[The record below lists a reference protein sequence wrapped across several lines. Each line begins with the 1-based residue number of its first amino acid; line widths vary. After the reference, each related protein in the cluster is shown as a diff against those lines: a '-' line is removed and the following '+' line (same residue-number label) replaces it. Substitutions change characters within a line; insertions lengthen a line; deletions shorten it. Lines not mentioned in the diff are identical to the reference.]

1 MTPPSAT
8 QRRIRP
14 RRIAALAIAFAI
26 GVAAASYLDWYMWH
40 PMSAIVTTLGLI
52 VLLIAGGL
60 TALVRSPRVRPI
72 GLTVLALAVGGFVGQ
87 AVGPSRPIT
96 HHTETGSMRLT
107 LTGPVASE
115 STGDATCGL
124 VDDGSQILVDPGEF
138 GMARASEDADFHYV
152 NVAIGDMWD
161 FGDPL
166 ARPDHISLTIR
177 GVKAL
182 VTDDGKPSETIH
194 TTDRASTVT
203 LGPTT
208 PEGGSITFANLVVED
223 PFAPSPNAPRSDF
236 AGTISWTCGP
246 IATGPRA

>member
-1 MTPPSAT
+1 MTRPPDPN
-8 QRRIRP
+8 RRIRP
-14 RRIAALAIAFAI
+14 RLFAALAIAFGI
-26 GVAAASYLDWYMWH
+26 GMAVAAYLDWYMWH

-60 TALVRSPRVRPI
+60 TALVRSPRIRPI
-72 GLTVLALAVGGFVGQ
+72 GLILLAVAIGGFVGQ
-87 AVGPSRPIT
+87 AVGPSRPVT
-96 HHTETGSMRLT
+96 RRTDTGSTRLV
-107 LTGPVASE
+107 LTGPVASDAA
-115 STGDATCGL
+115 GDATCGL

-138 GMARASEDADFHYV
+138 GLARASEDADFHYV
-152 NVAIGDMWD
+152 SVAIGDMWD

-177 GVKAL
+177 VIKAI
-182 VTDDGKPSETIH
+182 VPEDGKPGETIH

-208 PEGGSITFANLVVED
+208 LGGGSLTFANLVVED
-223 PFAPSPNAPRSDF
+223 PFAPFPNAPRSDF

-246 IATGPRA
+246 IVNAPAA